1 MKKIVYLTALLLAN
15 LFFTSC
21 DTNDN
26 TFYNDVFV
34 TSPNLVRI
42 EASLAGYHVND
53 KIYVNCYIDRLLNV
67 EEQTNLLDVQQST
80 GYATNFN
87 FTYLLERKINAND
100 WQVVDVNPSLIDVT
114 AGSIIGGDFYYA
126 SAAFSPSSDGYE
138 FRAGIP
144 LLAAGQY
151 RISFGYNSTSTQII
165 ELRSESINNNLF
177 LNIVSNEGNNL
188 LDSSGYFTFTVL

>member
-1 MKKIVYLTALLLAN
+1 MKKIVFLATFLMAN

-42 EASLAGYHVND
+42 EASLAGYNVND
-53 KIYVNCYIDRLLNV
+53 TIYVNCYIDRLLNV
-67 EEQTNLLDVQQST
+67 PGQTNLLDVRQST
-80 GYATNFN
+80 GYANNFN
-87 FTYLLERKINAND
+87 FTYLLERQINTD
-100 WQVVDVNPSLIDVT
+100 EWEVVDVNPSAIDVT
-114 AGSIIGGDFYYA
+114 AGRIIGGNFYYA

-144 LLAAGQY
+144 LLVAGNY

-165 ELRSESINNNLF
+165 ELRSESINNNIF
-177 LNIVSNEGNNL
+177 VNIISNEGNNL
-188 LDSSGYFTFTVL
+188 LNSAGYYTFTVL